1 MSPSVFFKL
10 LAAGGLRRIAVA
22 FVTIFGL
29 IWLFIEPAGLF
40 LPERVNWGWR
50 GYVGLVCVSLVFA
63 VARNI
68 PRTSF
73 SRSFSSPDYTIE
85 IKVGD
90 LFDQPEH
97 LVIGL
102 NDVFDTE
109 LGEIIKQSSVQ
120 GQFLDRIYS
129 GDRARLDAE
138 IDKALQPLKNK
149 TQQDL
154 DKQRG
159 KRWRYPIG
167 TTLVLGVEGR
177 RYFLSAYGRM
187 GSDLRIQSTVDD
199 IWLSLTTLWQ
209 QVRLRGHGKG
219 VSIPIIGSDLART
232 GLSRM
237 ALAKLIMLSFA
248 LATKEGFVANRLTV
262 MIRPEDL
269 NSVDVVE
276 LQDFLDST
284 LS

>member
-1 MSPSVFFKL
+1 MT
-10 LAAGGLRRIAVA
+10 
-22 FVTIFGL
+22 FVGIFGG

-50 GYVGLVCVSLVFA
+50 GYVGLVCLSLVLA

-68 PRTSF
+68 PRTSL
-73 SRSFSSPDYTIE
+73 SRAFSSPDYTIE

-138 IDKALQPLKNK
+138 IDAALQPLK
-149 TQQDL
+149 
-154 DKQRG
+154 DKAQEDVDKKRG

-167 TTLVLGVEGR
+167 TTLALGVEGR

-187 GSDLRIQSTVDD
+187 GSDLRVKSTVDY
-199 IWLSLTTLWQ
+199 IWLSLTKLWQ

-237 ALAKLIMLSFA
+237 ALAKLIIFSFVI
-248 LATKEGFVANRLTV
+248 ATKEGFVANRLTV

-269 NSVDVVE
+269 NSVDLAE
-276 LQDFLDST
+276 LQDFLHST

>member
-1 MSPSVFFKL
+1 MFFKL
-10 LAAGGLRRIAVA
+10 LQSVNYRRVFATFVGMFGG
-22 FVTIFGL
+22 

-40 LPERVNWGWR
+40 FPERVNWGWR
-50 GYVGLVCVSLVFA
+50 GYVGLVFA
-63 VARNI
+63 SMVVAIAKNI
-68 PRTSF
+68 PRTSL

-85 IKVGD
+85 IKVGN

-120 GQFLDRIYS
+120 GQFLDCIYS

-138 IDKALQPLKNK
+138 IDAALQPLQDKA
-149 TQQDL
+149 QEDL
-154 DKQRG
+154 DKKRG
-159 KRWRYPIG
+159 KRLRYPIG

-177 RYFLSAYGRM
+177 RFFLSAYGRM
-187 GSDLRIQSTVDD
+187 GNDLRVKSTVDY
-199 IWLSLTTLWQ
+199 IWLSLTKLWQ

-237 ALAKLIMLSFA
+237 VLTKLIMLSFA
-248 LATKEGFVANRLTV
+248 IAAKEGFVANRLTI
-262 MIRPEDL
+262 MIRPEDIS
-269 NSVDVVE
+269 SVDLAE
-276 LQDFLDST
+276 LQEFLYST

>member
-1 MSPSVFFKL
+1 MGMF
-10 LAAGGLRRIAVA
+10 GG
-22 FVTIFGL
+22 

-40 LPERVNWGWR
+40 FPERVNWGWR
-50 GYVGLVCVSLVFA
+50 GYVGLVCASMV
-63 VARNI
+63 VAIAKNI
-68 PRTSF
+68 PRTSL

-85 IKVGD
+85 IKVGN

-129 GDRARLDAE
+129 GDRARLDFE
-138 IDKALQPLKNK
+138 IDAALQPLQDKA
-149 TQQDL
+149 QEDL
-154 DKQRG
+154 DKKRG

-177 RYFLSAYGRM
+177 RFFLSAYGRM
-187 GSDLRIQSTVDD
+187 GNDLRVKSTVDY
-199 IWLSLTTLWQ
+199 IWLSLTKLWQ

-219 VSIPIIGSDLART
+219 VSIPVIGSDLART

-248 LATKEGFVANRLTV
+248 IAAKEGFVANRLTI
-262 MIRPEDL
+262 MIRPEDIS
-269 NSVDVVE
+269 SVDLAE
-276 LQDFLDST
+276 LQDFLYST

>member
-1 MSPSVFFKL
+1 MFFKL
-10 LAAGGLRRIAVA
+10 LQSVNYRRVFATFVGMFGG
-22 FVTIFGL
+22 

-40 LPERVNWGWR
+40 FPERVNWGWR
-50 GYVGLVCVSLVFA
+50 GYVGLVCASMV
-63 VARNI
+63 VAIAKNI
-68 PRTSF
+68 PRTSL

-85 IKVGD
+85 IKVGN

-129 GDRARLDAE
+129 GDRARLDFE
-138 IDKALQPLKNK
+138 IDAALQPLQDKA
-149 TQQDL
+149 QEDL
-154 DKQRG
+154 DKKRG

-177 RYFLSAYGRM
+177 RFFLSAYGRM
-187 GSDLRIQSTVDD
+187 GNDLRVKSTVDY
-199 IWLSLTTLWQ
+199 IWLSLTKLWQ

-219 VSIPIIGSDLART
+219 VSIPVIGSDLART

-248 LATKEGFVANRLTV
+248 IAAKEGFVANRLTI
-262 MIRPEDL
+262 MIRPEDIS
-269 NSVDVVE
+269 SVDLAE
-276 LQDFLDST
+276 LQDFLYST

>member
-1 MSPSVFFKL
+1 MFLKL
-10 LAAGGLRRIAVA
+10 LQSVNYRRVFTT
-22 FVTIFGL
+22 FVGIFGG

-50 GYVGLVCVSLVFA
+50 GYVGLVCVSLVLA
-63 VARNI
+63 VAKNI
-68 PRTSF
+68 PRTSL

-85 IKVGD
+85 IKVGN

-129 GDRARLDAE
+129 GDRARLDTE
-138 IDKALQPLKNK
+138 IDEALQPMRDKA
-149 TQQDL
+149 QEDL
-154 DKQRG
+154 DKKRG

-177 RYFLSAYGRM
+177 RHFLCAYGRM
-187 GSDLRIQSTVDD
+187 GSDLRVKSTVDY
-199 IWLSLTTLWQ
+199 IWLSLTKLWQ

-237 ALAKLIMLSFA
+237 ALAKLIMFSFA
-248 LATKEGFVANRLTV
+248 IATKEGFVANRLTV
-262 MIRPEDL
+262 MIRPEDF
-269 NSVDVVE
+269 NSVDLAE
-276 LQDFLDST
+276 LQDFLHST

>member
-1 MSPSVFFKL
+1 MFFKL
-10 LAAGGLRRIAVA
+10 LQSVNYRRVFATFVGMFGG
-22 FVTIFGL
+22 

-40 LPERVNWGWR
+40 FPERVNWGWR
-50 GYVGLVCVSLVFA
+50 GYVGLVFA
-63 VARNI
+63 SMVVAIAKNI
-68 PRTSF
+68 PRTSL

-85 IKVGD
+85 IKVGN

-129 GDRARLDAE
+129 GDRARLDYE
-138 IDKALQPLKNK
+138 IDAALQPLQDKA
-149 TQQDL
+149 QEDL
-154 DKQRG
+154 DKKRG
-159 KRWRYPIG
+159 KQWRYPIG

-177 RYFLSAYGRM
+177 RFFLSAYGRM
-187 GSDLRIQSTVDD
+187 GNDLRVKSTVDY
-199 IWLSLTTLWQ
+199 IWLSLTKLWQ

-248 LATKEGFVANRLTV
+248 IAAKEGFVANRLTI
-262 MIRPEDL
+262 MIRPEDIS
-269 NSVDVVE
+269 SVDLAE
-276 LQDFLDST
+276 LQDFLYST